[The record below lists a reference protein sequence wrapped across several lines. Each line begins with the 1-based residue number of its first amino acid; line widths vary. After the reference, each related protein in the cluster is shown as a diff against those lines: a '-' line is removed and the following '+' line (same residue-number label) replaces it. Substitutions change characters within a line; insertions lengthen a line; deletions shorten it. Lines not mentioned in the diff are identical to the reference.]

1 MAKATLAG
9 AGLAVAIFLI
19 YLGIDPLPL
28 LMLVGLI
35 MVAFY
40 LPKFQT
46 EKSKSWIGKK
56 RTISSPVAAVSFD
69 DIGGQVRAKLE
80 LKEALDFLNGHED
93 LKQLGIR
100 PLKGILLVGPP
111 GTGKTLM
118 AKAAAHYTESVFV
131 SASGSEFVE
140 MYAGVGA
147 QRVRELFQKA
157 VTMAKKEKKDSAI
170 LFIDEID
177 AIGGRREQ
185 SHHREYDQT
194 LNQLLTEM
202 DGIASQDEVRLLVI
216 AATNRKELLDPALL
230 RPGRF
235 DRHILVDLPDKAARL
250 DILKLHTRNKPLHQD
265 LSLSKV
271 AEESFGFSGAQL
283 ESVANEAAI
292 YALREKKRLIEAR
305 HFSLAI
311 DKVMMGEMTDREAT
325 REEKERVAVHELGH
339 ALIAELVHPGSVS
352 QVALTPRGQALG
364 YVRQHPG
371 EDRYLYTREQLENQI
386 KVCLAGAAAEEFRLG
401 NRSTG
406 AKNDYEKAN
415 RYARSLVE
423 CGLSDLGIIEPEL
436 IPHEALHAE
445 ITSILHRLFAETQEL
460 IQQHA
465 AIFERGFQILL
476 QEEVL
481 LGDDFRKMLK
491 KNTPEPAKIDKVN
504 AEKGVRQIG

>member
-1 MAKATLAG
+1 MPKALLTG
-9 AGLAVAIFLI
+9 AGLGILIFLLV
-19 YLGIDPLPL
+19 LGYDPLPL
-28 LMLVGLI
+28 MLMMGLLLFI
-35 MVAFY
+35 SF
-40 LPKFQT
+40 LPQFQK
-46 EKSKSWIGKK
+46 EKSKSLIGHQR
-56 RTISSPVAAVSFD
+56 RTSASIAKISFD
-69 DIGGQVRAKLE
+69 DIGGQERAKRE
-80 LKEALDFLNGHED
+80 LKEALDFLNGREK
-93 LKQLGIR
+93 LQQLGIR

-118 AKAAAHYTESVFV
+118 AKAAAHYTDSIFV

-157 VTMAKKEKKDSAI
+157 IKQARKEKKGSAI

-177 AIGGRREQ
+177 AIGGKREH
-185 SHHREYDQT
+185 SNHREYDQT

-202 DGIASQDEVRLLVI
+202 DGLSSHDTIRLLVI

-235 DRHILVDLPDKAARL
+235 DRHILVDLPDKSARL
-250 DILKLHTRNKPLHQD
+250 DILKLHTRNKPLHSNV
-265 LSLSKV
+265 SLAKI
-271 AEESFGFSGAQL
+271 ANETFGFSGAQL

-292 YALREKKRLIEAR
+292 YALRENKSVIESQ
-305 HFSLAI
+305 HFQMAI

-325 REEKERVAVHELGH
+325 KEEKVRVAVHELGH
-339 ALIAELVHPGSVS
+339 ALVAELMEPGSVS

-364 YVRQHPG
+364 YVRHHPG

-386 KVCLAGAAAEEFRLG
+386 RVCLAGAAAEEFRLG

-415 RYARSLVE
+415 HYVRSMIE
-423 CGLSDLGIIEPEL
+423 CGLSDLGIVEPKFISNEVMHQAMTTIL
-436 IPHEALHAE
+436 NRLYHE
-445 ITSILHRLFAETQEL
+445 TSQMIQHYAET
-460 IQQHA
+460 
-465 AIFERGFQILL
+465 FENGLNILL

-481 LGDDFRKMLK
+481 HGDDFRKMLREHPLE
-491 KNTPEPAKIDKVN
+491 TAK
-504 AEKGVRQIG
+504 ERS